1 MLTDNEKTVVG
12 ETAEFEAR
20 VALYMARVR
29 PTELF
34 VCDDG
39 ELRTWAQMCPACRLK
54 HARIAVE

>member
-1 MLTDNEKTVVG
+1 MKKTVVG

-20 VALYMARVR
+20 VALYMACVR

-39 ELRTWAQMCPACRLK
+39 ELKTWAQMCPACRLK